1 MPALKNPRHE
11 KFAQG
16 LAKGLT
22 AEAAYAQA
30 GYVSNHRN
38 PSRLKSAEAIQARVA
53 ELVEAGARHAKV
65 DIERVIRELAVIG
78 FSDIRQLFDEAG
90 NLKRPAEM
98 SAEAAA
104 AVASIEVV
112 TRSLGDGEVEHIHK
126 IRTWNKPRALEM
138 LGRHL
143 AMFTDHVKVDGL
155 EEMLAGMTDDQL
167 ERFQTEL
174 ERGLAEAGVQ
184 NHDDQNATRY

>member
-38 PSRLKSAEAIQARVA
+38 PSRLKSDDAIQARVA
-53 ELVEAGARHAKV
+53 ELVEAGARRAKV
-65 DIERVIRELAVIG
+65 DIEQVLRELAVIG

-98 SAEAAA
+98 SAETAA
-104 AVASIEVV
+104 AVASIEIV

-126 IRTWNKPRALEM
+126 IRTWDKPRALEM
-138 LGRHL
+138 LGRHF
-143 AMFTDHVKVDGL
+143 AMFTDKIKVEGL
-155 EEMLAGMTDDQL
+155 EELLAGMSDEQL
-167 ERFQTEL
+167 DRYIAATEAKIAAAT
-174 ERGLAEAGVQ
+174 EHHSRS
-184 NHDDQNATRY
+184 ATRH